1 MGIERI
7 SIAGWSREQWEADRR
22 KRKTIG
28 GSDAGAVLGLSKYAT
43 PYSLWAQK
51 TGAIVPEDISDK
63 EAVRLGVDLEEYV
76 ARRWTEA
83 TGKKL
88 KRDNHIILNT
98 DYPFAHAN
106 VDRLVIGEPDAGFE
120 AKTTSSFEVLQKCR
134 NGEFPDSWY
143 CQVVHYMM
151 VTGAKRWYLGVLVFG
166 HGFFHFT
173 IERNEDE
180 IAALAAAEADFY
192 RHVIDN
198 VPPEIDGSEASMEAL
213 HTIYADSMYGSRID
227 LAPVE
232 MYIGIYNNLGQ
243 QIRELET
250 RRSDSAAK
258 IQEYMGNAE
267 TGVYS
272 SGKITWKTQERST
285 FDRAK
290 FEKDHGKIGP
300 EYFRKS
306 KSRPF
311 KVTVKEN

>member
-120 AKTTSSFEVLQKCR
+120 AKTTSSFDRLDRSVMDQIIGTHEGAEEITFGGYTADTDRNTVL
-134 NGEFPDSWY
+134 
-143 CQVVHYMM
+143 
-151 VTGAKRWYLGVLVFG
+151 LV
-166 HGFFHFT
+166 
-173 IERNEDE
+173 
-180 IAALAAAEADFY
+180 
-192 RHVIDN
+192 
-198 VPPEIDGSEASMEAL
+198 P
-213 HTIYADSMYGSRID
+213 
-227 LAPVE
+227 APYDE
-232 MYIGIYNNLGQ
+232 MYIRWLEAQIDYQNEEYDLYNVSITLYNNLF
-243 QIRELET
+243 
-250 RRSDSAAK
+250 SYYSAVYNRDHMP
-258 IQEYMGNAE
+258 IQ
-267 TGVYS
+267 
-272 SGKITWKTQERST
+272 R
-285 FDRAK
+285 
-290 FEKDHGKIGP
+290 
-300 EYFRKS
+300 
-306 KSRPF
+306 
-311 KVTVKEN
+311 VKRLSF